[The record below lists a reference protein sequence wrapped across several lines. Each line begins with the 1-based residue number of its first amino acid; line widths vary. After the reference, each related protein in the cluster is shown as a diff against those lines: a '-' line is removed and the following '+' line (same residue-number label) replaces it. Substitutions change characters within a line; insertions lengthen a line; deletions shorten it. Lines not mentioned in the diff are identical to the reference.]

1 MRWEYG
7 LGLALALA
15 CGTALAADLPK
26 QTDMN
31 SNVRVVS
38 PSGVTASYPGA
49 ASGTLRTDVKVPAG
63 SMGGDGGGG
72 GGGGLAID
80 TAGVGGLFGP
90 PTPYGATNAVTLQPN
105 GTTYAQ
111 NSAPVQAFASSAPN
125 AGVDSAPTPNRPGI
139 LSGPAYEWWTS
150 TFNPCPWEYRR
161 RLGC

>member
-49 ASGTLRTDVKVPAG
+49 ASGTK
-63 SMGGDGGGG
+63 
-72 GGGGLAID
+72 
-80 TAGVGGLFGP
+80 
-90 PTPYGATNAVTLQPN
+90 
-105 GTTYAQ
+105 
-111 NSAPVQAFASSAPN
+111 
-125 AGVDSAPTPNRPGI
+125 
-139 LSGPAYEWWTS
+139 
-150 TFNPCPWEYRR
+150 
-161 RLGC
+161 